1 MDILLLRGAGGCS
14 FLRVYLSLLTIHD
27 FLLQEFKIFAENFDG
42 KTVKVDCL
50 SAGLIHSMGLLL
62 DFFIFLNHILL
73 NGLHLVFIALNS
85 DQFIIWLG
93 SLDYVEDLQNL
104 LIFIHYVD

>member
-1 MDILLLRGAGGCS
+1 M
-14 FLRVYLSLLTIHD
+14 RVCLSLLTIHD

-73 NGLHLVFIALNS
+73 NGLHLVFIALNG
-85 DQFIIWLG
+85 DQFIIWLS
-93 SLDYVEDLQNL
+93 SLDIVEDLQNL
-104 LIFIHYVD
+104 LIFIHYVN